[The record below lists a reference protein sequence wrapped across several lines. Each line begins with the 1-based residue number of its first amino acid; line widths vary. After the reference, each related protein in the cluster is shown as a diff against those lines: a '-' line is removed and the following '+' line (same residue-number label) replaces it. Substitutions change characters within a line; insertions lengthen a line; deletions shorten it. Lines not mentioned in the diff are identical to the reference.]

1 MKIKK
6 AGINNQYPQFDKPMK
21 SKFAKALKNKD
32 KIATKRNTIA
42 VANVPMADL

>member
-6 AGINNQYPQFDKPMK
+6 AGINNQYPQPAKPMK
-21 SKFAKALKNKD
+21 SKLKALKNKD

-42 VANVPMADL
+42 VANVPMAEV